1 LKGEKSAVLPV
12 QGPIQFEPVINRKSA
27 RAIGLDIP
35 TTLCARADEV
45 IE

>member
-12 QGPIQFEPVINRKSA
+12 QGPIQFEPAINRKST
-27 RAIGLDIP
+27 RAVGLDIP
-35 TTLCARADEV
+35 TMLSARADEV